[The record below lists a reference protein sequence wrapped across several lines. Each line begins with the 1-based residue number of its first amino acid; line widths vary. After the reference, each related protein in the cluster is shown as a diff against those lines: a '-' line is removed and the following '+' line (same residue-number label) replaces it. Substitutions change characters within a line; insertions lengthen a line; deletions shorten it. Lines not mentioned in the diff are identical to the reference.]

1 MLIGIVSPYSG
12 PVEENE
18 EYLRRCMALILADG
32 HTPVAGHA
40 YLPHV
45 LDDNDPAQREQGVR
59 AGHELLAVC
68 QEVHVFC
75 DRGISAGMWQDIEYA
90 LELPKLILLR
100 SVNGGFQSATAAE
113 IRVLRNL
120 ADTGINI
127 MPPAWTGDRQE
138 VVE

>member
-18 EYLRRCMALILADG
+18 KYLRRCMALVLAEG

-45 LDDNDPAQREQGVR
+45 LDDNDPSQREHGMR
-59 AGHELLAVC
+59 AGQELLVVC

-75 DRGISAGMWQDIEYA
+75 DSGISAGMWQDIEHA
-90 LELPKLILLR
+90 IGLPKLILLR
-100 SVNGGFQSATAAE
+100 SVNGGFQSVTAAE
-113 IRVLRNL
+113 IHVMRNL
-120 ADTGINI
+120 ASEGINI
-127 MPPAWTGDRQE
+127 MPPPWTSKEGAND
-138 VVE
+138 